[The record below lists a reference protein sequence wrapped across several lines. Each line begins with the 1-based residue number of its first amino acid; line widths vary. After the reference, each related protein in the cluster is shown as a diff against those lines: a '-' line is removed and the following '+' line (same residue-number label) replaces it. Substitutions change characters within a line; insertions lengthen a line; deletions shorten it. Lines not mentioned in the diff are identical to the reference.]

1 MKLFNRRS
9 ILSNTLT
16 SFVSFGFLI
25 GSIFPFFAS
34 LFVEFKPGLLG
45 VFSAS
50 CVAAGVMIGIVNY
63 AIMNKMLL
71 AKLKQIAAVAQQIS
85 QKDLTHRCEVQ
96 SEDMVGEIIESF
108 NHMALDFRELMK
120 NVNSS
125 VEVLSDNAHA
135 MKSASA
141 QLDDDVKTQQ
151 SKTEAVM
158 HDLHHATE
166 GNTQVNSIAEQ
177 AFSSSTEVDG
187 FSNQGKQLM
196 EKAQKS
202 ARILEAEMGET
213 ASFSVQLEQD
223 TVVIGKALDEIRGIA
238 EQTNLLAL
246 NAAIEAARAGEQ
258 GRGFAVVADEVR
270 TLATRTQSSTDAI
283 AKTIESLQKGTAT
296 TIETL
301 KLANQNIKNTGEEI
315 AAASDMFSQVHE
327 KIGALLSMNKSISQE
342 SLGQRQLFS
351 QIEENMNR
359 IVEIGD
365 STVNIADSTLD
376 SSDKVE
382 HMVDSIKT
390 VVSQYRL

>member
-1 MKLFNRRS
+1 
-9 ILSNTLT
+9 
-16 SFVSFGFLI
+16 
-25 GSIFPFFAS
+25 
-34 LFVEFKPGLLG
+34 
-45 VFSAS
+45 
-50 CVAAGVMIGIVNY
+50 
-63 AIMNKMLL
+63 
-71 AKLKQIAAVAQQIS
+71 
-85 QKDLTHRCEVQ
+85 
-96 SEDMVGEIIESF
+96 
-108 NHMALDFRELMK
+108 
-120 NVNSS
+120 
-125 VEVLSDNAHA
+125 
-135 MKSASA
+135 
-141 QLDDDVKTQQ
+141 
-151 SKTEAVM
+151 
-158 HDLHHATE
+158 
-166 GNTQVNSIAEQ
+166 
-177 AFSSSTEVDG
+177 
-187 FSNQGKQLM
+187 
-196 EKAQKS
+196 
-202 ARILEAEMGET
+202 
-213 ASFSVQLEQD
+213 
-223 TVVIGKALDEIRGIA
+223 LDEIRGIA